1 MDRLPALSE
10 LGQLV
15 RRKRK
20 QEKLS
25 QKALADLV
33 GVSHVTVLA
42 LEKGTGKARLENAW
56 KILTGLGLAEPAS
69 SEARRE
75 KTASGTH
82 NADSSGIKGG
92 SDGH

>member
-1 MDRLPALSE
+1 MDRLPSLSE

-33 GVSHVTVLA
+33 GVSHVTVVA

-56 KILTGLGLAEPAS
+56 KILTGLGLAEQAS
-69 SEARRE
+69 LADQRKEVVYRS
-75 KTASGTH
+75 AS
-82 NADSSGIKGG
+82 
-92 SDGH
+92 

>member
-1 MDRLPALSE
+1 MDKLPSLVE
-10 LGQLV
+10 LGEIV
-15 RRKRK
+15 RQKRR

-56 KILTGLGLAEPAS
+56 KILIGLGLAEQVS
-69 SEARRE
+69 SIDQRKEP
-75 KTASGTH
+75 
-82 NADSSGIKGG
+82 GG
-92 SDGH
+92 RSV

>member
-1 MDRLPALSE
+1 MDKLPSLSE

-56 KILTGLGLAEPAS
+56 KILTGLGLAEQAS
-69 SEARRE
+69 PVAQRKEVAERSP
-75 KTASGTH
+75 S
-82 NADSSGIKGG
+82 
-92 SDGH
+92 

>member
-1 MDRLPALSE
+1 MDKLPSLVE
-10 LGQLV
+10 LGEIV
-15 RRKRK
+15 RQKRR

-56 KILTGLGLAEPAS
+56 KILTGLGLAEQVS
-69 SEARRE
+69 SIDQRKEP
-75 KTASGTH
+75 
-82 NADSSGIKGG
+82 GG
-92 SDGH
+92 RSV

>member
-1 MDRLPALSE
+1 MDKLPSLSE

-56 KILTGLGLAEPAS
+56 KILTGLGLVEQAPSAAQRKEVAERSPS
-69 SEARRE
+69 
-75 KTASGTH
+75 
-82 NADSSGIKGG
+82 
-92 SDGH
+92 